1 MKKKQ
6 KTMLLW
12 VGGLAALYFLTRS
25 KQPAPA
31 PPVRN
36 TTTAGNL
43 PQAMP
48 SSPAAPASAMGLPYT
63 YNAEI

>member
-6 KTMLLW
+6 KTILLW

-31 PPVRN
+31 PPIRN
-36 TTTAGNL
+36 TTTGNL
-43 PQAMP
+43 PKSMP
-48 SSPAAPASAMGLPYT
+48 NSPNTPASAMGLPYT

>member
-1 MKKKQ
+1 MKKKD

-25 KQPAPA
+25 KTPAQPI
-31 PPVRN
+31 RKN
-36 TTTAGNL
+36 TSTANNF
-43 PQAMP
+43 PQAQP

>member
-6 KTMLLW
+6 KTVLLW

-25 KQPAPA
+25 KQPAP

>member
-25 KQPAPA
+25 KTTA
-31 PPVRN
+31 PPVRKN
-36 TTTAGNL
+36 TNF
-43 PQAMP
+43 PQAQP
-48 SSPAAPASAMGLPYT
+48 SSAAPSASAMGSPYRDAT
-63 YNAEI
+63 V